1 MIHAVHRDD
10 VQVERREW
18 KMLGVG
24 AGGGREADA
33 RVDDDA
39 DQRDEPRWKESRV
52 SSPINTSRAASGK
65 DVVAREGWS

>member
-1 MIHAVHRDD
+1 
-10 VQVERREW
+10 
-18 KMLGVG
+18 MLGVG

-65 DVVAREGWS
+65 DVVAREG